1 MADTKDQTPA
11 DAAAA
16 PATKKSSKG
25 KFIIIL
31 GILVLL
37 LGGGGAAAFFAP
49 AKKRSASK
57 LTAEVCQHA
66 QGLLEQGL
74 TVPEVGRQL
83 GILPNTLHKA
93 IRSGRLRAAK
103 KKIHPMML

>member
-1 MADTKDQTPA
+1 
-11 DAAAA
+11 
-16 PATKKSSKG
+16 
-25 KFIIIL
+25 
-31 GILVLL
+31 
-37 LGGGGAAAFFAP
+37 
-49 AKKRSASK
+49 

-66 QGLLEQGL
+66 QGLLDQGL